1 MQPITMNG
9 ITYYPGATGTWLG
22 SDGKKYVSRGQ
33 KDSRQFMP
41 ISAEG
46 SYQAPDAG
54 DAMDGGAGLPL
65 RGQDVRT
72 NNNGVTGAGT
82 NLSPKPANIPGFV
95 RNPFA
100 SLDLD
105 GTDARDGIIQD
116 PDLGQ
121 VNAYG
126 QRVADI
132 GGKMYKIDDEALAD
146 YEDSDPNMAVN
157 PDLAAKTDRK
167 KADMDFEGSMD
178 EYAMGT
184 DNFDNDYGEYEDY
197 SGPSANDMAR
207 RRAFLDA
214 PMGTG
219 PRELIEKRDAAM
231 GIYNGQLQTED
242 GMVDMSSDQRNDYL
256 NRGDEFLKDVM
267 SGKIKLGKD
276 GNYSTSETSPF
287 TSEPTPF
294 QQMADIPVQSSQYP
308 ARGVDFTDMTS
319 VIPFEQGG
327 DASPI
332 QTVNEDKFGSV
343 DSLIQKYGGEEYL
356 RRLDA
361 GEFFQLLNRSFYN
374 RFRFTDKD
382 SDFRSSTTTK

>member
-361 GEFFQLLNRSFYN
+361 GEFF
-374 RFRFTDKD
+374 
-382 SDFRSSTTTK
+382 